1 MSSDNY
7 IRVVYIMDEAPS
19 YELYKNS
26 GRPTVNWEVGEG
38 KWIGIWGYDWG
49 NVLGEYVVK
58 NDTDFSFEVRQPDFR
73 ANEVYEH
80 SFGDRI
86 SHRLYPAQYDAARR
100 RVVSESLIEDLADKE
115 NRNTIIHTSIGGKFL
130 SGITGRIKKG
140 VKVGSFH
147 GEITLPIDSFF
158 RLRKNVLNYARKIS
172 EQREFRKTINEYDVI
187 TYQSER
193 GLRKLKKYYKGRVE
207 AATMGIDFEK
217 FRLLDKAACRK
228 ELGLPPNKKILLSVG
243 RINRNKRQAEL
254 IELMNSLEQ
263 DLDFVLVIIGH
274 GLEEEE
280 ESLKKVSGTLLE
292 KGKIIFTGY
301 IRGEKLVKYYN
312 SADVFLMTSYSEA
325 GPVSSMEA
333 IACGVPI
340 ITTDTGAVCD
350 FLKEDNSG
358 VTVPRNDF
366 QKFGEEVKSFFEGKR
381 IKTADRGKAK
391 ERYDWNVVAR
401 RFIDIYRSALRGYK
415 Y

>member
-7 IRVVYIMDEAPS
+7 IKVVYIMDEAPS
-19 YELYKNS
+19 YDLYKKS

-86 SHRLYPAQYDAARR
+86 SHRLYPAQYDAASRSI
-100 RVVSESLIEDLADKE
+100 VSERLIEDLIDKE

-147 GEITLPIDSFF
+147 GEITLPIDNFF
-158 RLRKNVLNYARKIS
+158 RLRKNVLNYARKIT

-193 GLRKLKKYYKGRVE
+193 GLKKLKKYYKGRLE
-207 AATMGIDFEK
+207 TATMGIDFEK

-228 ELGLPPNKKILLSVG
+228 ELGLPPDKKILLNVG
-243 RINRNKRQAEL
+243 RINSNKRQAEL
-254 IELMNSLEQ
+254 IELMNSL
-263 DLDFVLVIIGH
+263 DPDFDFVLVIIGH

-280 ESLKKVSGTLLE
+280 ESLKKVSSALLE

-312 SADVFLMTSYSEA
+312 SADVFLMTSFSEA

-350 FLKEDNSG
+350 FLKGDNSG
-358 VTVPRNDF
+358 VIVQRNDF
-366 QKFGEEVKSFFEGKR
+366 QKFEAEVKSFFKGKR
-381 IKTADRGKAK
+381 IKAADREKAK

-401 RFIDIYRSALRGYK
+401 RFIDIYRSALHGHK

>member
-19 YELYKNS
+19 YDLYKKS

-86 SHRLYPAQYDAARR
+86 SHRLYPAQYDAASRS
-100 RVVSESLIEDLADKE
+100 VVSESLIEDLVDKE

-147 GEITLPIDSFF
+147 GEITLPIDNFF
-158 RLRKNVLNYARKIS
+158 RLRKNVLNYARKIT

-193 GLRKLKKYYKGRVE
+193 GLKKLKKYYKGRLE
-207 AATMGIDFEK
+207 TATMGIDFEK

-228 ELGLPPNKKILLSVG
+228 ELGLPPDKKILLNVG
-243 RINRNKRQAEL
+243 RINSNKRQAEL
-254 IELMNSLEQ
+254 IELMNSLEP
-263 DLDFVLVIIGH
+263 DFDFVLVIIGH

-280 ESLKKVSGTLLE
+280 ESLKKVSGALLE

-312 SADVFLMTSYSEA
+312 SADVFLMTSFSEA

-333 IACGVPI
+333 IACDVPI

-350 FLKEDNSG
+350 YLKGDNSG
-358 VTVPRNDF
+358 VVVPRNDF
-366 QKFGEEVKSFFEGKR
+366 QKFEAEVKSFLEGKR
-381 IKTADRGKAK
+381 IKTADREKAK

>member
-1 MSSDNY
+1 MSSDNC
-7 IRVVYIMDEAPS
+7 IRVVYIMDETPS

-26 GRPTVNWEVGEG
+26 GRPMVNWEVGEG

-80 SFGDRI
+80 RFGERI
-86 SHRLYPAQYDAARR
+86 SHRLYPAQYDAASKN
-100 RVVSESLIEDLADKE
+100 VVSESLIEDLIDKGK
-115 NRNTIIHTSIGGKFL
+115 RNTIIHTSIGGKFL

-140 VKVGSFH
+140 VKIGSFH
-147 GEITLPIDSFF
+147 GEIMLPIDSFF
-158 RLRKNVLNYARKIS
+158 RLRKNVFNYARKIS
-172 EQREFRKTINEYDVI
+172 EQRDFIKTINEYDVI
-187 TYQSER
+187 TYQNES
-193 GLRKLKKYYKGRVE
+193 GLKKLKKYYKGRVE
-207 AATMGIDFEK
+207 PATMGVDFEK
-217 FRLLDKAACRK
+217 FRLLDKAVCRK
-228 ELGLPPNKKILLSVG
+228 ELGLPQDKKILLSVG
-243 RINRNKRQAEL
+243 RINRNKRQADL
-254 IELMNSLEQ
+254 IELMNRLEP
-263 DLDFVLVIIGH
+263 DYDFVLVITGH
-274 GLEEEE
+274 GFEEEE

-292 KGKIIFTGY
+292 KGKILFTGY

-333 IACGVPI
+333 IACGLPI
-340 ITTDTGAVCD
+340 ITADTGAVCD

-358 VTVPRNDF
+358 VTVPRDDF
-366 QKFGEEVKSFFEGKR
+366 REFEAEVKSFLEGR
-381 IKTADRGKAK
+381 TIKTTNREKAR

-401 RFIDIYRSALRGYK
+401 KFIDIYRSTLRVYN